1 MKKII
6 VFFCILIITIFTV
19 YGQELDIP
27 LNSLE
32 LKTKLEIN
40 DTNILLNGQIINQT
54 KVGQRE
60 GLWID
65 YDLDNS
71 QHIISILNL
80 GDTCIT
86 IIKLDTIGMMKD
98 KLFNI
103 NEYGYYNNGKKIGE
117 WGVYSRENHNLK
129 YRFFYSERGLVE
141 KIIRYLD
148 TEHTNLKDNLIYII
162 ERDKKSM
169 KFIVKWIN
177 IELNEEEIIS
187 IFNLR

>member
-86 IIKLDTIGMMKD
+86 IVKLDTIGMMKD

-103 NEYGYYNNGKKIGE
+103 NEYGNYNNGKKIGE

>member
-1 MKKII
+1 
-6 VFFCILIITIFTV
+6 
-19 YGQELDIP
+19 
-27 LNSLE
+27 
-32 LKTKLEIN
+32 
-40 DTNILLNGQIINQT
+40 
-54 KVGQRE
+54 
-60 GLWID
+60 
-65 YDLDNS
+65 
-71 QHIISILNL
+71 
-80 GDTCIT
+80 
-86 IIKLDTIGMMKD
+86 MMKD

-103 NEYGYYNNGKKIGE
+103 NEYGNYNNGKKIGE